1 MSRDFSTNRLSCSPF
16 VFSPFFLSRGR
27 KKKIGKLEEGGERGS
42 GSGVGRDKRAK
53 LLGPARL
60 EICKSYVIRLDI
72 RSVHDARIGKFDTER
87 ERGVGCV
94 ESGPGPLFEP
104 TSALFRDVINGLCS
118 YNLALLRGLFTD
130 TTRSLPLYLSRH
142 SPERI
147 ERGIPIVPQETSFL
161 PFLLSFPP
169 FRRAPFVALKGY
181 RGAFSTA
188 STRVFIY
195 FTVCSLVKFSPSL
208 VQACTEKAI
217 TISNYGLLNFVHP
230 CLRECSYLIIIRV
243 INSIVGLRLGVK

>member
-1 MSRDFSTNRLSCSPF
+1 M
-16 VFSPFFLSRGR
+16 
-27 KKKIGKLEEGGERGS
+27 
-42 GSGVGRDKRAK
+42 
-53 LLGPARL
+53 
-60 EICKSYVIRLDI
+60 
-72 RSVHDARIGKFDTER
+72 HDARIGKFDTER

-188 STRVFIY
+188 ASTRVYLFL
-195 FTVCSLVKFSPSL
+195 CSLVKFSPSL

>member
-1 MSRDFSTNRLSCSPF
+1 M
-16 VFSPFFLSRGR
+16 
-27 KKKIGKLEEGGERGS
+27 
-42 GSGVGRDKRAK
+42 
-53 LLGPARL
+53 
-60 EICKSYVIRLDI
+60 
-72 RSVHDARIGKFDTER
+72 
-87 ERGVGCV
+87 

-130 TTRSLPLYLSRH
+130 TTRSLPLYLS
-142 SPERI
+142 
-147 ERGIPIVPQETSFL
+147 PQSRTNRARNPDRSAGNLVSSLPPFL
-161 PFLLSFPP
+161 PSLSPRS
-169 FRRAPFVALKGY
+169 FRRLKGIS
-181 RGAFSTA
+181 RSLFDSSFNT
-188 STRVFIY
+188 SLFI
-195 FTVCSLVKFSPSL
+195 FMQPVKFSPSL

>member
-1 MSRDFSTNRLSCSPF
+1 M
-16 VFSPFFLSRGR
+16 
-27 KKKIGKLEEGGERGS
+27 
-42 GSGVGRDKRAK
+42 
-53 LLGPARL
+53 
-60 EICKSYVIRLDI
+60 
-72 RSVHDARIGKFDTER
+72 HDARIGKFDTER
-87 ERGVGCV
+87 EREGVGCV

-181 RGAFSTA
+181 RGTFSTTA

-195 FTVCSLVKFSPSL
+195 FYAV
-208 VQACTEKAI
+208 
-217 TISNYGLLNFVHP
+217 LLNFPHRWSKLVQ
-230 CLRECSYLIIIRV
+230 RK
-243 INSIVGLRLGVK
+243 RLPFRTTDY

>member
-1 MSRDFSTNRLSCSPF
+1 MAFAPTTSPSYAASSR
-16 VFSPFFLSRGR
+16 
-27 KKKIGKLEEGGERGS
+27 I
-42 GSGVGRDKRAK
+42 
-53 LLGPARL
+53 
-60 EICKSYVIRLDI
+60 
-72 RSVHDARIGKFDTER
+72 
-87 ERGVGCV
+87 
-94 ESGPGPLFEP
+94 PLVP
-104 TSALFRDVINGLCS
+104 S
-118 YNLALLRGLFTD
+118 
-130 TTRSLPLYLSRH
+130 PLYLSRH

-181 RGAFSTA
+181 RGTFSTAA
-188 STRVFIY
+188 STRVYLFL
-195 FTVCSLVKFSPSL
+195 CSLVKFSPSL

>member
-1 MSRDFSTNRLSCSPF
+1 MAFAPTTSPSYAASSRIPLVPSP
-16 VFSPFFLSRGR
+16 S
-27 KKKIGKLEEGGERGS
+27 I
-42 GSGVGRDKRAK
+42 
-53 LLGPARL
+53 
-60 EICKSYVIRLDI
+60 
-72 RSVHDARIGKFDTER
+72 
-87 ERGVGCV
+87 
-94 ESGPGPLFEP
+94 
-104 TSALFRDVINGLCS
+104 
-118 YNLALLRGLFTD
+118 
-130 TTRSLPLYLSRH
+130 SRH

-188 STRVFIY
+188 ASTRVYLFL
-195 FTVCSLVKFSPSL
+195 CSLVKFSPSL

>member
-1 MSRDFSTNRLSCSPF
+1 M
-16 VFSPFFLSRGR
+16 
-27 KKKIGKLEEGGERGS
+27 EEGGERGRGS

-72 RSVHDARIGKFDTER
+72 RSVHDARIGKFDTERER

-188 STRVFIY
+188 ASTRVFIY

-217 TISNYGLLNFVHP
+217 RIYFGDCLAITISNYGLLNFP
-230 CLRECSYLIIIRV
+230 SIRV
-243 INSIVGLRLGVK
+243 QENARI

>member
-1 MSRDFSTNRLSCSPF
+1 M
-16 VFSPFFLSRGR
+16 
-27 KKKIGKLEEGGERGS
+27 
-42 GSGVGRDKRAK
+42 
-53 LLGPARL
+53 LGPARL

>member
-1 MSRDFSTNRLSCSPF
+1 MLALVSSTR
-16 VFSPFFLSRGR
+16 R
-27 KKKIGKLEEGGERGS
+27 
-42 GSGVGRDKRAK
+42 
-53 LLGPARL
+53 
-60 EICKSYVIRLDI
+60 
-72 RSVHDARIGKFDTER
+72 ER
-87 ERGVGCV
+87 EGVGCV

-243 INSIVGLRLGVK
+243 TPSLV